1 MKMQGSLGM
10 GHKLTLTRT
19 HFQETAGT
27 AGPVVGLVAFAVLPS
42 SFGETSGMDLSVAF
56 LIGTL
61 VNFLIWV
68 GTAFRNIAQTDF
80 WVFLLIGSLL
90 LLDSILGFL
99 FAIRTA
105 EPQQAI
111 SVR

>member
-1 MKMQGSLGM
+1 
-10 GHKLTLTRT
+10 
-19 HFQETAGT
+19 
-27 AGPVVGLVAFAVLPS
+27 
-42 SFGETSGMDLSVAF
+42 MDLSVAF
-56 LIGTL
+56 PIGTL

>member
-27 AGPVVGLVAFAVLPS
+27 AGPVVGLVAFPVLPR

-56 LIGTL
+56 AIDTL
-61 VNFLIWV
+61 VPFLSGV
-68 GTAFRNIAQTDF
+68 GTAFRNIAQSNF
-80 WVFLLIGSLL
+80 WVFLLVGSLL
-90 LLDSILGFL
+90 LLHGILNFL